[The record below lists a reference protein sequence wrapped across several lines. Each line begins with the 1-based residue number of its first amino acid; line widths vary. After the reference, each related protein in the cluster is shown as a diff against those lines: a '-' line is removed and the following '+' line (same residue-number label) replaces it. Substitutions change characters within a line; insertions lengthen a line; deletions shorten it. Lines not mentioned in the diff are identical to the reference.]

1 MSFEIVYT
9 SSQQGLQPGSRGFC
23 SVAATTGIPRQLME
37 RLESLSGYQH
47 QHPTGSKLNP
57 VNFCCQSVR
66 IQEETF
72 VVLSRVADAGPDFS
86 GRSNKIAHHLAL
98 TSDEVRSMNCSPTS
112 LLSDPTFWFT
122 KWSRSPEWLPAN
134 RLPGPVQSGG
144 IAANAWKTALGDAGW
159 SAVVARSVEN
169 DFEPVFAI
177 VPDGCNAL
185 GMVHEALQHLSIRM
199 QWRVSFSTYFTRSSG
214 GDCHWRFLRD
224 GMAEAT
230 AVRNRPVGI
239 VIDVNSRLSGVDQ
252 KRSNRSSRE
261 IDSSDES
268 EDVSNEQPEEQE
280 AFDRRPVTRSQMRRR
295 EAGARSRQARLAA
308 KNPRDRRSE
317 REIPQERHTP
327 DPKTKKLDRRWI
339 VTGLFGVVALI
350 AFVVWLIWP
359 K

>member
-1 MSFEIVYT
+1 
-9 SSQQGLQPGSRGFC
+9 
-23 SVAATTGIPRQLME
+23 ME

-66 IQEETF
+66 VQEETF
-72 VVLSRVADAGPDFS
+72 VVLSRVADAGPDYS

-98 TSDEVRSMNCSPTS
+98 TLDEVRSLNCSPAA
-112 LLSDPTFWFT
+112 LLSDPKFWFT
-122 KWSRSPEWLPAN
+122 KWSRSPEWLPPN
-134 RLPGPVQSGG
+134 RLPTPVQSGG
-144 IAANAWKTALGDAGW
+144 IPANAWKSAFGDAGW

-185 GMVHEALQHLSIRM
+185 GMVHEALQHLSTRM
-199 QWRVSFSTYFTRSSG
+199 QWKVSFSTYFTRSSG

-224 GMAEAT
+224 GMPEAT
-230 AVRNRPVGI
+230 AVRNRPVGV
-239 VIDVNSRLSGVDQ
+239 VIDVNSRLSAADQ
-252 KRSNRSSRE
+252 KRSNKPSRKIE
-261 IDSSDES
+261 SPDES
-268 EDVSNEQPEEQE
+268 EDGSTEQSEGEE

-308 KNPRDRRSE
+308 KNPRDRRNE
-317 REIPQERHTP
+317 REVPQERRSTN
-327 DPKTKKLDRRWI
+327 PKSKKLRKWWI
-339 VTGLFGVVALI
+339 IAGMFGAIAVSAL
-350 AFVVWLIWP
+350 AVWLIWF